1 MASIEGTTA
10 ALSRLAQCGTAAA
23 GRLFEATWRATGEGF
38 NETLNVTRQLGK
50 VRNPMDAL
58 GVGVMGLE
66 SAGRVSAR
74 YAREIV
80 ATGARFIADVG
91 AAAASDR
98 TSNADRA
105 QEPEP
110 AAVREADQGPQADV
124 DAQANVDAQA
134 REDAQ
139 ARGNGSETAFRSGP
153 LRDEA
158 ALQVQEGDATTHI
171 DPAEVVIWAQRL
183 SVSREELRTAISRVG
198 PVLSDVKRFLAG
210 DPSPVRKAPGHREE
224 RPDDIRAAA
233 ELEEGRAAG

>member
-91 AAAASDR
+91 AATAAPDR
-98 TSNADRA
+98 NSNADRA
-105 QEPEP
+105 QEQEP

-134 REDAQ
+134 R
-139 ARGNGSETAFRSGP
+139 GNGSETASRSGP

-158 ALQVQEGDATTHI
+158 ALQVQERDATTHI

-198 PVLSDVKRFLAG
+198 PVLSDVKRFLTG
-210 DPSPVRKAPGHREE
+210 DPRPVRKAPGHREE